1 MTGEIS
7 LSGLIL
13 PVGGI
18 KNKVLAAQQK
28 GVCNIILPKDNES
41 DVLELQKFMELG
53 DLNFHY
59 VAHVTD
65 LLQLVFKPQKSAVM
79 IRLNPKI

>member
-13 PVGGI
+13 PIGGV

-28 GVCNIILPKDNES
+28 SVSKIILPLANKKDVE
-41 DVLELQKFMELG
+41 ELVSTMEVKG
-53 DLNFHY
+53 
-59 VAHVTD
+59 
-65 LLQLVFKPQKSAVM
+65 
-79 IRLNPKI
+79 I